1 MLSNSPGSVGFESAP
16 FKLTQEYVDVLGGA
30 QSPEFEKFRA
40 LCKQAFQG
48 MYLLT
53 FISTF
58 LILAN
63 ENLALRKSADDLV
76 LLVDLMG
83 KESRMPC
90 FSSGVVYAT
99 TQLRQRFQL
108 QLSEAEAETF
118 VDDVLI
124 QKSLGSYFT
133 RMVRQFHVYVNLSF
147 TDMIIE
153 QYDQFQ
159 YLSQGIY

>member
-30 QSPEFEKFRA
+30 QSTEFEKFRA

-48 MYLLT
+48 MSLLAS
-53 FISTF
+53 IF
-58 LILAN
+58 LASAN
-63 ENLALRKSADDLV
+63 QHLALRKSADDLV

-90 FSSGVVYAT
+90 FSSGVLYAT

-133 RMVRQFHVYVNLSF
+133 RMVRHIARLH
-147 TDMIIE
+147 
-153 QYDQFQ
+153 
-159 YLSQGIY
+159 

>member
-48 MYLLT
+48 NYLLAS
-53 FISTF
+53 IF
-58 LILAN
+58 LASAN
-63 ENLALRKSADDLV
+63 KHLALRKSADDLV

-90 FSSGVVYAT
+90 FSSGVLYAT

-133 RMVRQFHVYVNLSF
+133 RMVRHIARLHWLVFY
-147 TDMIIE
+147 
-153 QYDQFQ
+153 
-159 YLSQGIY
+159 

>member
-53 FISTF
+53 SIF
-58 LILAN
+58 LALAN
-63 ENLALRKSADDLV
+63 KHLALRKSADDLV

-90 FSSGVVYAT
+90 FSSGVLYAT

-108 QLSEAEAETF
+108 QLSEAEAETY

-133 RMVRQFHVYVNLSF
+133 RMVRHIARFYWLVFY
-147 TDMIIE
+147 
-153 QYDQFQ
+153 
-159 YLSQGIY
+159 

>member
-1 MLSNSPGSVGFESAP
+1 
-16 FKLTQEYVDVLGGA
+16 
-30 QSPEFEKFRA
+30 
-40 LCKQAFQG
+40 
-48 MYLLT
+48 
-53 FISTF
+53 
-58 LILAN
+58 
-63 ENLALRKSADDLV
+63 
-76 LLVDLMG
+76 MG

-133 RMVRQFHVYVNLSF
+133 RMVRNFMFTLTSLF
-147 TDMIIE
+147 TDRIIE

>member
-1 MLSNSPGSVGFESAP
+1 
-16 FKLTQEYVDVLGGA
+16 
-30 QSPEFEKFRA
+30 
-40 LCKQAFQG
+40 
-48 MYLLT
+48 
-53 FISTF
+53 
-58 LILAN
+58 
-63 ENLALRKSADDLV
+63 
-76 LLVDLMG
+76 MG

-133 RMVRQFHVYVNLSF
+133 RMVRNFMFTLASIF
-147 TDMIIE
+147 TDRIIE